1 MKKLPLTLSLIF
13 FGIVFSISAQSDVY
27 SRLFYYSPG
36 MFNPAAT
43 GLESKNF
50 ITTDFISRWYKLDF
64 PPLRFNVG
72 YERTIDK
79 INSSVAA
86 YYYYSQSGSLTNTNT
101 LGISYSY
108 KFKFAED
115 HFLKLGVQL
124 NINRYCFD
132 FSKLVFGD
140 FIDPETGKIDEK
152 PIGERSGTKPDINF
166 GIWYSWKRLSI
177 GASIVNVFTPDIIII
192 EEGRP
197 GLKLPRFFT
206 FVAKYE
212 IQLSKSFELVPAI
225 YYFSADNYQ
234 LSFDYLD
241 YGLNLCYKKII
252 NLGAVYASGRVS
264 NWTVFAGTKIMKKI
278 NTQFS
283 YGFPDK
289 NLRNI
294 GPVIEALVSYSIN

>member
-50 ITTDFISRWYKLDF
+50 ITTDFGSRWHKLDF
-64 PPLRFNVG
+64 SPLRFNFG

-79 INSSVAA
+79 VNSSVAA
-86 YYYYSQSGSLTNTNT
+86 YYYYSQSGNLTNTNT

-108 KFKFAED
+108 KFRFAEN
-115 HFLKLGVQL
+115 HFLKLGIQL
-124 NINRYCFD
+124 NVIRYFFD
-132 FSKLVFGD
+132 FSLLYPVPDGD
-140 FIDPETGKIDEK
+140 HSIPNGQQ
-152 PIGERSGTKPDINF
+152 SGIKPDINL
-166 GIWYSWKRLSI
+166 GIWYSWKDLSV
-177 GASIVNVFTPDIIII
+177 GASVVNLF
-192 EEGRP
+192 RP
-197 GLKLPRFFT
+197 VMISSETGHDEYAFKLPRFFT

-225 YYFSADNYQ
+225 YYFSPERFD
-234 LSFDYLD
+234 LDVDYLD
-241 YGLNLCYKKII
+241 YSLNLSYKKTI
-252 NLGAVYASGRVS
+252 NLGTIYSHRNASV
-264 NWTVFAGTKIMKKI
+264 WTVFAGVKIIKKI
-278 NTQFS
+278 NIQFS

-289 NLRNI
+289 DYKTW
-294 GPVIEALVSYSIN
+294 GPFIEALVSYSIN